1 MNNNNSSDEIIIS
14 LTDSHD
20 NTYDATLL
28 TTFQA
33 GVNNQNYAAVLS
45 HVPHPDGQFPIQI
58 FRCNISEQNGDEMI
72 ELDNIRSDLEFDEAY
87 EVLTTLME

>member
-45 HVPHPDGQFPIQI
+45 HVPDPDGQFPIQI